1 MGSPTHVGVYV
12 IISCMDELA
21 WASLYTD
28 IYGHAKIFCT
38 PKNIPMQIHQCKT
51 NSCCREGAEGEESN
65 KRFFFYILFFQ
76 VAQEK
81 QKLRS

>member
-1 MGSPTHVGVYV
+1 
-12 IISCMDELA
+12 
-21 WASLYTD
+21 
-28 IYGHAKIFCT
+28 
-38 PKNIPMQIHQCKT
+38 MQIHQCKT

-65 KRFFFYILFFQ
+65 ELFFFYILFFQ